1 METLLTSMPEVAL
14 IGCGIAVLAG
24 FTQYFGRLASRRARE
39 AEEAIRG
46 QQALKDTLEERTR
59 TLADHS
65 AELEDNERRLT
76 TIMNNLQGMAFRCA
90 NDRDWTMEFM
100 SRGCVSLTG
109 YQPSDLV
116 GNQLLSF
123 GDLIHA
129 EDGDRVHDA
138 VQAAVDAREP
148 WKIDYRIRKRDG
160 EEVWVWDHGFPV
172 FSKDGQMEALE
183 GFIHDITLQKQAEL
197 ALEAYA
203 AELKRS
209 NEELDDFAY
218 IASHDLKEPLRGIG
232 SYAAFLLEDYGEHL
246 DDEGRAKL
254 DTLTHLAKRM
264 ESIIN
269 ALLYYSRLGRLDM
282 ARQETDLNEIVA
294 EVLDSVRITLDEQR
308 VDVRLPGPL
317 PTIVCDQ
324 ARIGEVFRNFVTN
337 ALKYNDKLEK
347 WIEIGCNSAD
357 EPTPVFLCSRQ
368 WHWHPGKAHRLDF
381 PDFQTTARTRQVWRG
396 RGRGAHLRQENSRA
410 SWRSSVGGIN
420 LRRGNDVLFHH
431 RGHERCSTRQTSRL
445 MGFRVT
451 SCWLKTARWTT
462 TS

>member
-14 IGCGIAVLAG
+14 IVGCGIAVLSG
-24 FTQYFGRLASRRARE
+24 YTLYFGRLASRRAKE

-46 QQALKDTLEERTR
+46 QQALQDTLEERT
-59 TLADHS
+59 LALADHSAELEDHS

-138 VQAAVDAREP
+138 VQAAVNAREP

-172 FSKDGQMEALE
+172 FSQDGQMEALE
-183 GFIHDITLQKQAEL
+183 GFIHDITPQKRAEL

-232 SYAAFLLEDYGEHL
+232 SYATFLLEDYGEHL

-269 ALLYYSRLGRLDM
+269 TLLYYSRLGRLDM
-282 ARQETDLNEIVA
+282 ARQESDLNEIVA
-294 EVLDSVRITLDEQR
+294 EVLESVRITLDEQR
-308 VDVRLPGPL
+308 VDVRLPDPL
-317 PTIVCDQ
+317 PTIACDQ

-337 ALKYNDKLEK
+337 AFKYNDKAEK
-347 WIEIGCNSAD
+347 WIEIGCNSTDA
-357 EPTPVFLCSRQ
+357 PTPVFYVRDNGIGIREKHIDSIFRIF
-368 WHWHPGKAHRLDF
+368 KRLHGRDKF
-381 PDFQTTARTRQVWRG
+381 GGGEGAGLTFVKKILERHGGRLWVESTYGEGTTFYFTIEDMKDAALDKQ
-396 RGRGAHLRQENSRA
+396 AA
-410 SWRSSVGGIN
+410 
-420 LRRGNDVLFHH
+420 
-431 RGHERCSTRQTSRL
+431 
-445 MGFRVT
+445 
-451 SCWLKTARWTT
+451 
-462 TS
+462 

>member
-1 METLLTSMPEVAL
+1 MVVWPRA
-14 IGCGIAVLAG
+14 AP
-24 FTQYFGRLASRRARE
+24 GRPKRLFEGSKRSKTFWR
-39 AEEAIRG
+39 
-46 QQALKDTLEERTR
+46 ERTR
-59 TLADHS
+59 ALADHS

-123 GDLIHA
+123 GDLIHV
-129 EDGDRVHDA
+129 EDGERVHEA
-138 VQAAVDAREP
+138 VQVAVDAREP
-148 WKIDYRIRKRDG
+148 WKIAYRIRKRDG

-183 GFIHDITLQKQAEL
+183 GFIHDITPQKRAEL

-232 SYAAFLLEDYGEHL
+232 SYAAFLLEDYGGQL
-246 DDEGRAKL
+246 DDGGRAKL

-269 ALLYYSRLGRLDM
+269 
-282 ARQETDLNEIVA
+282 
-294 EVLDSVRITLDEQR
+294 TLTTR
-308 VDVRLPGPL
+308 VWGGSIWPDRK
-317 PTIVCDQ
+317 PTSM
-324 ARIGEVFRNFVTN
+324 
-337 ALKYNDKLEK
+337 KLSPRC
-347 WIEIGCNSAD
+347 WIRC
-357 EPTPVFLCSRQ
+357 
-368 WHWHPGKAHRLDF
+368 
-381 PDFQTTARTRQVWRG
+381 
-396 RGRGAHLRQENSRA
+396 A
-410 SWRSSVGGIN
+410 S
-420 LRRGNDVLFHH
+420 H
-431 RGHERCSTRQTSRL
+431 
-445 MGFRVT
+445 
-451 SCWLKTARWTT
+451 
-462 TS
+462 